1 MTLIRRI
8 GSTASCSTGRTTL
21 RSVLRTALPAVTAV
35 LGLAAVVALPA
46 AAQSA
51 ADFPQ
56 RPIQLVVGYGAGGAT
71 DICFRALAKEVG
83 AKLGQSV
90 AVVNKPGAGS
100 SLSISWLKTQAADG
114 YTISALSTGAVMNQF
129 LLRKSP
135 YDVQADL
142 TPISLVALYQAGL
155 VVRADSPYK
164 SASDVVAA
172 AKARPDGLTFSTAG
186 PGTPQHLMMIR
197 LGQLTGAKFIHVP
210 FKNGPEAIAAVMAG
224 DVDVLSQT
232 SEWAQHVKDGRM
244 RLLAVYTGSRMT
256 EFPDAPTF
264 REAGYDLTA
273 PSLLGV
279 VGPKG
284 VPPAIVAKLE
294 GAFQHAAGSADFQ
307 NCARQYALKLDYR
320 PAAGFG
326 SYLAETVK
334 TWGPVASQLATD

>member
-1 MTLIRRI
+1 MTLTRWI
-8 GSTASCSTGRTTL
+8 GSAASRSTGRKIL
-21 RSVLRTALPAVTAV
+21 RRALRTALPAVAAALGLGAV
-35 LGLAAVVALPA
+35 LAPPV

-56 RPIQLVVGYGAGGAT
+56 RPIQLIVGYGAGGAT
-71 DICFRALAKEVG
+71 DICFRILAKEVG

-114 YTISALSTGAVMNQF
+114 YTISALATGAVLNQF
-129 LLRKSP
+129 LLRKPP

-142 TPISLVALYQAGL
+142 TPISLMALYQAGL
-155 VVRADSPYK
+155 LVRADSPYK
-164 SASDVVAA
+164 SAGDVVAA
-172 AKARPDGLTFSTAG
+172 AKARSDGLTFATAG

-232 SEWAQHVKDGRM
+232 AEWAQQVKDGRM
-244 RLLAVYTGSRMT
+244 RLLAVYTGSRMP
-256 EFPDAPTF
+256 EFPAVPTI

-284 VPPAIVAKLE
+284 VPPAVVAKLE
-294 GAFQHAAGSADFQ
+294 GAFQQAAGSADFQ
-307 NCARQYALKLDYR
+307 NCARQYVLKLDYR
-320 PAAGFG
+320 PAAGFRD
-326 SYLAETVK
+326 YLAETVK
-334 TWGPVASQLATD
+334 TWGPVASEFASD